1 MIDKLLREA
10 ELARAIYYD
19 KLNKIAEI
27 RRKCKHEFD
36 KENKCIY
43 CYDEKVEWE

>member
-27 RRKCKHEFD
+27 RKNCKHEFV
-36 KENKCIY
+36 EGRCIHCKY
-43 CYDEKVEWE
+43 SMEEFD